1 MKASI
6 GGTIDVNAQLSIY
19 APRRLATA
27 TVANRNKGGR
37 ARSRK
42 RRSSAKAPGAAA
54 AAAQL
59 SNAPGSGAATG
70 TATADVTAG
79 ERAEQRAAGK
89 RGNGQRAEPPA
100 RASGSRARQRSAA
113 QRGGARGERGF
124 KDPQSLG
131 ERPEPPWHPVPL
143 SELLILA
150 GAIGT
155 VVGLNRG
162 ISHGG
167 PPLIAGL
174 AAVVIGTAEVTL
186 REHLSGYRSHTVI
199 LALLPTIVFHSA
211 VVLIVA
217 AFTTTPRALN
227 VALLFVDAAL
237 FAFLFKFLRARFQD
251 ARRER
256 VFAGRR

>member
-1 MKASI
+1 
-6 GGTIDVNAQLSIY
+6 
-19 APRRLATA
+19 
-27 TVANRNKGGR
+27 VANRNKGGR

-42 RRSSAKAPGAAA
+42 RRRSAAA
-54 AAAQL
+54 
-59 SNAPGSGAATG
+59 PSGAATSAQSPSVASTG
-70 TATADVTAG
+70 TATAEAE
-79 ERAEQRAAGK
+79 ERSAQAGK
-89 RGNGQRAEPPA
+89 RGQSGKRSAQA
-100 RASGSRARQRSAA
+100 RASRTSAA
-113 QRGGARGERGF
+113 QRGGAEGTRGF

-155 VVGLNRG
+155 VVGLSRG

-186 REHLSGYRSHTVI
+186 REHLSGYRSHTLI
-199 LALLPTIVFHSA
+199 LALLPTIAFHSA

-227 VALLFVDAAL
+227 VALLFVDAAI
-237 FAFLFKFLRARFQD
+237 FALLFKLLRARFQD

>member
-1 MKASI
+1 
-6 GGTIDVNAQLSIY
+6 
-19 APRRLATA
+19 
-27 TVANRNKGGR
+27 VANRNKGGR

-42 RRSSAKAPGAAA
+42 RRRSAGAQSGNAA
-54 AAAQL
+54 SAQ
-59 SNAPGSGAATG
+59 SPSATGAG
-70 TATADVTAG
+70 TATAEAE
-79 ERAEQRAAGK
+79 ERSDQGGK
-89 RGNGQRAEPPA
+89 RAQSGKHSTQA
-100 RASGSRARQRSAA
+100 RASRTRAA
-113 QRGGARGERGF
+113 QRGGAESARGF

-155 VVGLNRG
+155 VVGLSRG

-186 REHLSGYRSHTVI
+186 REHLSGYRSHTLI
-199 LALLPTIVFHSA
+199 LALLPTIAFHSA

-227 VALLFVDAAL
+227 VALLFVDAAI
-237 FAFLFKFLRARFQD
+237 FAFLFKLLRARFQD

-256 VFAGRR
+256 VFTGRR

>member
-6 GGTIDVNAQLSIY
+6 GGTIDGNAQLSTR
-19 APRRLATA
+19 ALRRLAATA
-27 TVANRNKGGR
+27 VANRNKGGR

-42 RRSSAKAPGAAA
+42 RRRSAGASSGTAASVQLPSAAGTTAAEPGAGGHGEQGSARKRSA
-54 AAAQL
+54 GQLARAGAPRARGAQ
-59 SNAPGSGAATG
+59 SKSSGA
-70 TATADVTAG
+70 
-79 ERAEQRAAGK
+79 Q
-89 RGNGQRAEPPA
+89 
-100 RASGSRARQRSAA
+100 GS
-113 QRGGARGERGF
+113 RGF

-186 REHLSGYRSHTVI
+186 REHLSGFRSHTLI
-199 LALLPTIVFHSA
+199 LALLPTIAFHST

-227 VALLFVDAAL
+227 VALLFLDAAI
-237 FAFLFKFLRARFQD
+237 FAFLFKLLRARFQD

>member
-1 MKASI
+1 
-6 GGTIDVNAQLSIY
+6 
-19 APRRLATA
+19 
-27 TVANRNKGGR
+27 VANRNKGGR

-42 RRSSAKAPGAAA
+42 RRRSTGAPSGNAASAQSPSVTGAA
-54 AAAQL
+54 
-59 SNAPGSGAATG
+59 
-70 TATADVTAG
+70 TATADVE
-79 ERAEQRAAGK
+79 ERGDQAGK
-89 RGNGQRAEPPA
+89 RGQSGKRSPHGASRTRAA
-100 RASGSRARQRSAA
+100 RRD
-113 QRGGARGERGF
+113 GAESTRGF

-131 ERPEPPWHPVPL
+131 ERPEPPWYPVPL

-155 VVGLNRG
+155 VVGLSRG

-186 REHLSGYRSHTVI
+186 REHLSGYRSHTLI

-227 VALLFVDAAL
+227 VALLFVDAAI
-237 FAFLFKFLRARFQD
+237 FAFLFKLLRARFQD

>member
-1 MKASI
+1 M
-6 GGTIDVNAQLSIY
+6 
-19 APRRLATA
+19 
-27 TVANRNKGGR
+27 ANRNKGGR

-42 RRSSAKAPGAAA
+42 RRRS
-54 AAAQL
+54 
-59 SNAPGSGAATG
+59 SGAPSGSAAPAQSPSATG
-70 TATADVTAG
+70 ASTATAEADDQGAKRG
-79 ERAEQRAAGK
+79 QSGK
-89 RGNGQRAEPPA
+89 RSTRAG
-100 RASGSRARQRSAA
+100 ASRTRAA
-113 QRGGARGERGF
+113 QRGGAESARGF

-155 VVGLNRG
+155 VVGLSRG

-186 REHLSGYRSHTVI
+186 REHLSGYRSHTLI

-217 AFTTTPRALN
+217 AFTSTPRALN
-227 VALLFVDAAL
+227 VALLFVDAAI
-237 FAFLFKFLRARFQD
+237 FAFLFKLLRARFQD